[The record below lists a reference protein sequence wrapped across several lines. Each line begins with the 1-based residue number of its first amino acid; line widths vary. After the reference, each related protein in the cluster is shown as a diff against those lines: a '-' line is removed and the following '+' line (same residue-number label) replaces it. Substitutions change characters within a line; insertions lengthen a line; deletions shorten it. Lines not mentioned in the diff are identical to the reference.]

1 MALVAE
7 DYRPVALSELVTGL
21 SRGRVPDRSVA
32 ITFDDGYVD
41 NLEYGLP
48 VLERLGVPATIYV
61 ATGYIG
67 SDAPFWWDEA
77 EDLLVGPGARPDRLE
92 LRIGSRQL
100 ALATAAAEERETAL
114 ADGVQPALRESTPGA
129 IESALRA
136 LRAWA
141 GRPPEPQASEETGR
155 ALRSEELVRLER
167 SEVIEVGAHTR
178 WHPSLRA
185 LSPAAARAEIA
196 GSRDDLERLLDRSP
210 LHFSYPFG
218 DRRRVT
224 SRLAREARFTSAVAV
239 EQAMP
244 VTCRSDPYALPRSQ
258 AVEEDITLFQA
269 RLAQALW

>member
-7 DYRPVALSELVTGL
+7 NYRPVALSELVAGL
-21 SRGRVPDRSVA
+21 RSGRIPDRSVA

-41 NLEYGLP
+41 NLERGLP
-48 VLERLGVPATIYV
+48 VLERLGVPATIYI

-77 EDLLVGPGARPDRLE
+77 EDLLVGAGARPDRLE
-92 LRIGSRQL
+92 LPIGHGRL
-100 ALATAAAEERETAL
+100 ALATATVEERETAL
-114 ADGVQPALRESTPGA
+114 DNGVQPALRESTPEA

-141 GRPPEPQASEETGR
+141 GRPAEPRAREEAGR
-155 ALRSEELVRLER
+155 ALRAEELARLER
-167 SEVIEVGAHTR
+167 SELIDVGAHTR
-178 WHPSLRA
+178 RHPSLRA
-185 LSPAAARAEIA
+185 LSPAAAGAEIA

-210 LHFSYPFG
+210 SHFSYPFG

-224 SRLAREARFTSAVAV
+224 SRLAKEARFTSAVAV

-244 VTCRSDPYALPRSQ
+244 VTSRSDPYALPRTQ
-258 AVEEDITLFQA
+258 AIEEDIALFEA
-269 RLAQALW
+269 RLAGALW